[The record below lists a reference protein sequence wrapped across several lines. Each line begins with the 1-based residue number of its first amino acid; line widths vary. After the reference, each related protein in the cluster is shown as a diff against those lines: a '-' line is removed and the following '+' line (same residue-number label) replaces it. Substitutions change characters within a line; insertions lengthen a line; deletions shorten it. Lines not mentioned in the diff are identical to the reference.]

1 MSAGR
6 YSWGRYPHHP
16 QTLHHCAWRETVQ
29 PTLAAV
35 AAEHGSLLPYGNG
48 RSYGDSC
55 LAASDQLLSLRPLDR
70 FIAAD
75 WQSGLIRAEAGM
87 TLGELLEL
95 AIPRGW
101 FVPVTPGTKFVT
113 LGGALANDV
122 HGKNHHRRGTFGCH
136 VPRFG
141 LMRSDGA
148 ELVCSSSENSALYAA
163 TIGGLGLTGL
173 IDWVEL
179 QLLPIRSSLLD
190 VTTVRFG
197 ALDEFFALSNEL
209 DQRHEFA
216 VSWIDCLSRGKTAG
230 RGVYSVADHAE
241 AGPLACHR
249 PSRLRVPV
257 TPPLSLVN
265 RLSLRLFNSAY
276 YRLHRADRHQSRN
289 SHEPFFYP
297 LDRIL
302 NWNRIYGPHGFQQY
316 QCVLPPGNAAAAT
329 RALLDSI
336 ASAQN
341 GSFLAVLKRFGDA
354 PSPGLLSFPMP
365 GVTLALDFPQQG
377 QRTQRLFARL
387 DAIVREA
394 HGRLYPA
401 KDAHMSGSDFR
412 AAYPAWTQ
420 LEALRD
426 PRILSRFW
434 QRVIDQ

>member
-55 LAASDQLLSLRPLDR
+55 LAASDQLLSLRPLNR

-197 ALDEFFALSNEL
+197 SLDEFFALSAEL

-216 VSWIDCLSRGKTAG
+216 VSWIDCLSQGKTTG

-249 PSRLRVPV
+249 PSRMRVPV

-289 SHEPFFYP
+289 VYEPFFYP

-316 QCVLPPGNAAAAT
+316 QCVLPPDNAAAAT

-336 ASAQN
+336 ASAQS
-341 GSFLAVLKRFGDA
+341 GSFLAVLKSFGEA
-354 PSPGLLSFPMP
+354 ASPGLLSFPMP

>member
-197 ALDEFFALSNEL
+197 SLDEFFALSAEL

-341 GSFLAVLKRFGDA
+341 GSFLAVLKRFGDV

>member
-16 QTLHHCAWRETVQ
+16 QTLHHCAWRETVR

-35 AAEHGSLLPYGNG
+35 AAKHGSLLPYGNG

-55 LAASDQLLSLRPLDR
+55 LAASDQLLSLRPLNR

-197 ALDEFFALSNEL
+197 SLDEFFALSAEL

-216 VSWIDCLSRGKTAG
+216 VSWIDCLSQGKTTG

-249 PSRLRVPV
+249 PSRMRVPV

-289 SHEPFFYP
+289 VYEPFFYP

-316 QCVLPPGNAAAAT
+316 QCVLPPDNAAAAT

-336 ASAQN
+336 ASAQS
-341 GSFLAVLKRFGDA
+341 GSFLAVLKSFGEA
-354 PSPGLLSFPMP
+354 ASPGLLSFPMP

>member
-1 MSAGR
+1 PPR
-6 YSWGRYPHHP
+6 R
-16 QTLHHCAWRETVQ
+16 TRE
-29 PTLAAV
+29 
-35 AAEHGSLLPYGNG
+35 
-48 RSYGDSC
+48 RI
-55 LAASDQLLSLRPLDR
+55 LD
-70 FIAAD
+70 
-75 WQSGLIRAEAGM
+75 
-87 TLGELLEL
+87 
-95 AIPRGW
+95 
-101 FVPVTPGTKFVT
+101 
-113 LGGALANDV
+113 
-122 HGKNHHRRGTFGCH
+122 
-136 VPRFG
+136 
-141 LMRSDGA
+141 
-148 ELVCSSSENSALYAA
+148 
-163 TIGGLGLTGL
+163 
-173 IDWVEL
+173 
-179 QLLPIRSSLLD
+179 
-190 VTTVRFG
+190 
-197 ALDEFFALSNEL
+197 
-209 DQRHEFA
+209 
-216 VSWIDCLSRGKTAG
+216 
-230 RGVYSVADHAE
+230 
-241 AGPLACHR
+241 
-249 PSRLRVPV
+249 
-257 TPPLSLVN
+257 
-265 RLSLRLFNSAY
+265 LSLRLFNSAY

-341 GSFLAVLKRFGDA
+341 GSFLAVLKRFGDV